1 MKRTMTGER
10 FLTSTAVAAVV
21 SLCFLLMLARPADGR
36 APHSAQ
42 ASNAAPQS
50 SMTSRDQTR
59 SIEPAAVARFPQN
72 IEEFDRMFEGI
83 KDWGQWGPNDQLE
96 PRA

>member
-1 MKRTMTGER
+1 
-10 FLTSTAVAAVV
+10 
-21 SLCFLLMLARPADGR
+21 
-36 APHSAQ
+36 
-42 ASNAAPQS
+42 
-50 SMTSRDQTR
+50 MTSRDQTQ
-59 SIEPAAVARFPQN
+59 SIEPAAVARFPKN